1 MSRCRYVEYRG
12 EIVAVGGD
20 MYQSVRAVVDE
31 LTEDG
36 MKVIAV
42 AYKKTAADTIERDAA
57 DFTLLGYLA
66 FFDPPKASAAEAIER
81 LKKLKVDVRI
91 LTGDDIKTTVSVCS
105 RLGVDTSAVLTGGE
119 LLKISENDLPIRVEN
134 TRVFAELTPRQ
145 KSEIVE
151 ILQKNGHCVGFMG
164 DGMNDLPAEL
174 KANVGISVD
183 TAAETVKEG
192 ADIILLK
199 KDLNV
204 LERGITEGRRA
215 FANMTKYIKITASS
229 NFGNICA
236 VVAASIFLPFLP
248 MTSLQLLLLNL
259 LYDILCLILPWDN
272 VDAEQLEKPIQWNG
286 KNLGRFMLRF
296 GSISSCFDILT
307 FAFLFFILCPAVA
320 GGTFSTLDAGGQ
332 LEFIT
337 LFHTGWFLESM
348 WTQVMI
354 LHLLRT
360 SKIPFVESRPS
371 RPVFWVTIVGVL
383 LFSLFT
389 VTPVGELLG
398 LTAMP
403 MPYYVF
409 LVIVVLC
416 YLLTVSVVK
425 SVYFKKHKELL

>member
-1 MSRCRYVEYRG
+1 
-12 EIVAVGGD
+12 

-199 KDLNV
+199 KGFKRIGAWHN
-204 LERGITEGRRA
+204 RGTARVREYDQVHQNHRLVQFREHLRGGRGKYFSA
-215 FANMTKYIKITASS
+215 VFADDII
-229 NFGNICA
+229 
-236 VVAASIFLPFLP
+236 AAAPF
-248 MTSLQLLLLNL
+248 
-259 LYDILCLILPWDN
+259 
-272 VDAEQLEKPIQWNG
+272 E
-286 KNLGRFMLRF
+286 
-296 GSISSCFDILT
+296 
-307 FAFLFFILCPAVA
+307 FAL
-320 GGTFSTLDAGGQ
+320 
-332 LEFIT
+332 
-337 LFHTGWFLESM
+337 
-348 WTQVMI
+348 
-354 LHLLRT
+354 
-360 SKIPFVESRPS
+360 
-371 RPVFWVTIVGVL
+371 
-383 LFSLFT
+383 
-389 VTPVGELLG
+389 
-398 LTAMP
+398 
-403 MPYYVF
+403 
-409 LVIVVLC
+409 
-416 YLLTVSVVK
+416 
-425 SVYFKKHKELL
+425 